1 MTKKKKLP
9 ILSLNKIWLL
19 FTISAI
25 IFSLSLYY
33 KQYLAIYI
41 IHSIVI
47 LLIML
52 VAILPFIFKKY
63 KKKQKLLKIITILLS
78 IALITSGITIY
89 NHNDRLASEGQYI
102 GIDVSKWN
110 GNINLQL
117 AKQEIDFVIIR
128 CGYTSLSDGT
138 TIKEDLLFEQNINQ
152 CIQLSIPYGVYY
164 YSLARDET
172 QAKKEAD
179 FVTSKLNGRIPE
191 LGVFIDLEDEEYQ
204 GNLSNQQL
212 ANVAVSF
219 LDNIQNENKK
229 GIYANH
235 HWWSTKLTDSR
246 LDNYIKWKARYN
258 DNKVLEDGFSIL
270 QYSETGNVK
279 GINTN
284 VDLNLIT
291 NKYW

>member
-1 MTKKKKLP
+1 MAKKKKLH
-9 ILSLNKIWLL
+9 IFSFYKIWLL
-19 FTISAI
+19 FAISAT

-47 LLIML
+47 LLAML
-52 VAILPFIFKKY
+52 VMILPFIFKKY
-63 KKKQKLLKIITILLS
+63 KKKQKLFKLILILLS
-78 IALITSGITIY
+78 TTLIISGITIY
-89 NHNDRLASEGQYI
+89 NHNDRLASDGQYI

-110 GNINLQL
+110 GNINFQL

-138 TIKEDLLFEQNINQ
+138 TIKEDPLFEQNINQ

-164 YSLARDET
+164 YSLACDET

-191 LGVFIDLEDEEYQ
+191 LGVFIDLENEEYQ

-212 ANVAVSF
+212 ANVVVSF
-219 LDNIQNENKK
+219 LNNIQNENKK

-235 HWWSTKLTDSR
+235 HWWSTKLIDPR

-258 DNKVLEDGFSIL
+258 DEKVLEDNFKIL

-284 VDLNLIT
+284 VDLNIIT
-291 NKYW
+291 DKYW